1 MSTNNRE
8 LFSEWLKS
16 KSVSK
21 PPINLILLAFD
32 EVSEFAVSRK
42 LSKVC
47 IWSISSQSDFKFVR
61 VAISKNQIFRVVHRQ
76 AASLFEKSW
85 KYYDSFLAC
94 QMRMEKVDDKSNDEK
109 ELDLNAISSKEIV
122 RNQNDSEIAAKYP
135 ILVKKIAALLKLNGV
150 EFLSANEIDKALGQ
164 ACRMTTLQN
173 ILSSVSWIECKSWRY
188 RYIPSSEPFKLDN
201 SQDIEA
207 INESTEADSAVAT
220 QPKWNR
226 KESVLLLEGCL
237 KIQRGEDRKTIIKE
251 LSKTLRK
258 MGERAG
264 YSIDDIFRNENG
276 IAWQMKR
283 MEIALTGKVCDVK
296 PNKVFI
302 EVANLYREN
311 IEVFFELLNEAHKA
325 VDDKEIV
332 AEASLRIA
340 EENSSFVDNDI
351 HGDKRENSTQADE
364 LQNYDYDPSTI
375 LTFTKPELVMYFGAI
390 DSNVASWRD
399 VYKSV
404 INSLCEDYPYQIIEL
419 AKNAECTLL
428 SFNADELRSPIFV
441 RDGIYAEGNKSAAEI
456 AGAIRQLLDICKVDY
471 ENVVIRYS
479 RENSGSV
486 EEPVSTTNLVGES
499 NIPDLSEIDKRL
511 YEIIENRYVSGFL
524 PGAINFKKIKR
535 FYEEMYSQSL
545 DIDGGAIE
553 ESLNKTCLTVNGKYY
568 APSALM
574 ECGLKIRVS
583 DYIEAAIQSKGYV
596 FYDNI
601 LTHFGYELTEK
612 IPDAELLRKYLE
624 KEYPQYA
631 ALDGY
636 LAKNANIVIDATQE
650 VEQVLFESVFPMSVD
665 KIKALLPHL
674 AEEAIQKV
682 IWHDDRIIVTNN
694 NERFLID
701 SMGITAEDLES
712 IEIIINE
719 ALNVH
724 NCMFGNELLTS
735 IQNQLPGLY
744 ESIRDFGDRGI
755 RGAIAYKLKDKFK
768 FNANIICKIGANID
782 NAEVFRS
789 FAKSERYFTL
799 SALINLKEQIGIGN
813 VYFETVN
820 EVSSRINDNDYVPN
834 EALQFDSAAIDAV
847 LNQIVIGNM
856 CSLKEAS
863 NFAIYPSTC
872 YPWTEYLLESYVAK
886 YSDEFKL
893 CHGGYAEGKCC
904 GAVVKKSVSLN
915 SIDDVV
921 VEYLVLNR
929 EIQTSKEALE
939 RLVDDG
945 FIARKRY
952 KNIEDLLI
960 IAKARRKD

>member
-8 LFSEWLKS
+8 LFSDWLKN

-42 LSKVC
+42 LSKVS
-47 IWSISSQSDFKFVR
+47 IWAISSQSDFKFVR
-61 VAISKNQIFRVVHRQ
+61 VAISKNQIFRVVHKQ

-94 QMRMEKVDDKSNDEK
+94 QMRMEKVDAKSNDEQ
-109 ELDLNAISSKEIV
+109 ELDLNAISSEEIV

-135 ILVKKIAALLKLNGV
+135 ILVKKIAAILKLNGV

-173 ILSSVSWIECKSWRY
+173 ILSSASWIECKSWRY
-188 RYIPSSEPFKLDN
+188 RYIPLSEPFKLDN
-201 SQDIEA
+201 SQDNAA
-207 INESTEADSAVAT
+207 INESTETDSVVAT

-226 KESVLLLEGCL
+226 HESALLLEGCL

-258 MGERAG
+258 IGERAG
-264 YSIDDIFRNENG
+264 YSIDEIFRNENG

-283 MEIALTGKVCDVK
+283 MEIALSGKVCDAK

-311 IEVFFELLNEAHKA
+311 VEAFYALLNEAHKS
-325 VDDKEIV
+325 VDDKEII
-332 AEASLRIA
+332 AEASLKIA
-340 EENSSFVDNDI
+340 EENCFVVDDI
-351 HGDKRENSTQADE
+351 HGEKRANSTQADE
-364 LQNYDYDPSTI
+364 LKNYDYDPSTI
-375 LTFTKPELVMYFGAI
+375 LAFTKPELVMYFGAI
-390 DSNVASWRD
+390 DSNVDSWRD

-419 AKNAECTLL
+419 AKDAECALL
-428 SFNADELRSPIFV
+428 SFNADELRSPMLV
-441 RDGIYAEGNKSAAEI
+441 RDGIYAEGNKSATEI
-456 AGAIRQLLDICKVDY
+456 ARAIRQLLDICKVDY

-479 RENSGSV
+479 EGDSESIEKPVSITNSV
-486 EEPVSTTNLVGES
+486 EES
-499 NIPDLSEIDKRL
+499 NIPELSEIDKRL

-553 ESLNKTCLTVNGKYY
+553 DSLNKTCLNVNGKYY

-574 ECGLKIRVS
+574 ECGLKMRVS
-583 DYIEAAIQSKGYV
+583 DYIEVAIQSKGYV

-601 LTHFGYELTEK
+601 LIHFGYELTEK
-612 IPDAELLRKYLE
+612 IPDVELLRKYLE

-636 LAKNANIVIDATQE
+636 LAKNANIAIDATQE

-665 KIKALLPHL
+665 KIKALLTHL
-674 AEEAIQKV
+674 TEEAIQKV

-701 SMGITAEDLES
+701 SMGMIDDDLES
-712 IEIIINE
+712 IETIINE
-719 ALNVH
+719 ALDVH

-735 IQNQLPGLY
+735 IQNQMPSLY
-744 ESIRDFGDRGI
+744 DSIRDFGDRGI

-768 FNANIICKIGANID
+768 FNANIICKTEANID

-799 SALINLKEQIGIGN
+799 SALINLKEQIGVGN
-813 VYFETVN
+813 VYFEAVN
-820 EVSSRINDNDYVPN
+820 EVASRINDNDYVPN

-929 EIQTSKEALE
+929 EIQTAKEALE
-939 RLVDDG
+939 RLVEDG

>member
-1 MSTNNRE
+1 
-8 LFSEWLKS
+8 
-16 KSVSK
+16 
-21 PPINLILLAFD
+21 
-32 EVSEFAVSRK
+32 
-42 LSKVC
+42 
-47 IWSISSQSDFKFVR
+47 
-61 VAISKNQIFRVVHRQ
+61 
-76 AASLFEKSW
+76 
-85 KYYDSFLAC
+85 
-94 QMRMEKVDDKSNDEK
+94 
-109 ELDLNAISSKEIV
+109 
-122 RNQNDSEIAAKYP
+122 
-135 ILVKKIAALLKLNGV
+135 
-150 EFLSANEIDKALGQ
+150 
-164 ACRMTTLQN
+164 
-173 ILSSVSWIECKSWRY
+173 VSWIECKSWRY
-188 RYIPSSEPFKLDN
+188 RYIQLSESFKLDN
-201 SQDIEA
+201 SQDNEA
-207 INESTEADSAVAT
+207 INESTETDSAVAT

-226 KESVLLLEGCL
+226 YESALLLEGCL

-264 YSIDDIFRNENG
+264 YSIDEIFRNENG

-283 MEIALTGKVCDVK
+283 MEIALSEKVCDVK

-311 IEVFFELLNEAHKA
+311 IEVFYELLNEAHKA

-332 AEASLRIA
+332 AEASLKIA
-340 EENSSFVDNDI
+340 EDNYSVVATDVHVEKHSNSN
-351 HGDKRENSTQADE
+351 QADE
-364 LQNYDYDPSTI
+364 LKNYDYDPSTI

-419 AKNAECTLL
+419 AKDAECSLL
-428 SFNADELRSPIFV
+428 SFNSDELRSPMLV
-441 RDGIYAEGNKSAAEI
+441 RDGIYAEGNKSATEI
-456 AGAIRQLLDICKVDY
+456 ASAIRQLLDICKVDY

-479 RENSGSV
+479 KGDAESIAELVSIANS
-486 EEPVSTTNLVGES
+486 VGES
-499 NIPDLSEIDKRL
+499 NIPELSEIDKRL

-545 DIDGGAIE
+545 DVDGGAIE
-553 ESLNKTCLTVNGKYY
+553 ESLNKTCLKVNGKYY

-583 DYIEAAIQSKGYV
+583 DYIEAAIQGKGYV

-674 AEEAIQKV
+674 TEEAIQKV

-701 SMGITAEDLES
+701 SMGMTAEDLES

-719 ALNVH
+719 ALSVH

-735 IQNQLPGLY
+735 IQNQMPGLY

-782 NAEVFRS
+782 TPPTIKTNNIYTNRFGTEKPTNV
-789 FAKSERYFTL
+789 KSAITFD
-799 SALINLKEQIGIGN
+799 LI
-813 VYFETVN
+813 
-820 EVSSRINDNDYVPN
+820 
-834 EALQFDSAAIDAV
+834 
-847 LNQIVIGNM
+847 
-856 CSLKEAS
+856 
-863 NFAIYPSTC
+863 
-872 YPWTEYLLESYVAK
+872 
-886 YSDEFKL
+886 YS
-893 CHGGYAEGKCC
+893 
-904 GAVVKKSVSLN
+904 
-915 SIDDVV
+915 
-921 VEYLVLNR
+921 
-929 EIQTSKEALE
+929 
-939 RLVDDG
+939 
-945 FIARKRY
+945 
-952 KNIEDLLI
+952 
-960 IAKARRKD
+960 